1 VRGVERLFSARAVA
15 IVGASDRDP
24 QATVV
29 RNLKESGVDWVA
41 GVHPRRTEV
50 LGVPCHPSFD
60 DLPRV
65 PDMAVMLI
73 SDAALGGAVEKG
85 LAAGVRCFVVPGLA
99 NGSGRPALVD
109 ELAGRVREA
118 GAVLL
123 GPNCMG
129 LFCSE
134 GPRPWLG
141 TRPAQL
147 RAGGTSVVTQS
158 GAIGEALLD
167 NGGRLGIRSIV
178 SVGFEAA
185 CDVADV
191 CTHLADDPAT
201 RVVCLFLETVRRP
214 AALGSALRALHAAGK
229 PVVVLS
235 AGRSAAAVRAAA
247 AHTGA
252 RPNDDVPAAVAG
264 VPGVILADDYPDLV
278 EILALL
284 DGGRRPAGRR
294 TAIVGLSGGE
304 AALLGSLADRA
315 GLPLPQPGPALGA
328 ELRKLG
334 VAGLP
339 EVNPLDAWTVPDT
352 APVFERALSLLACSG
367 EYDVLVAALD
377 HTETCGAMER
387 EAAMM
392 IARGLVDATRGTAVL
407 PVVLSLQAAG
417 PPPELTALAEREG
430 VPMLRNSGSGV
441 RALAA
446 VTSWCPRVQRAG
458 GRGFKLAR

>member
-1 VRGVERLFSARAVA
+1 VRGVERLFSARSVA
-15 IVGASDRDP
+15 IVGASDRNP

-29 RNLKESGVDWVA
+29 ENLRESDCDWIL
-41 GVHPRRTEV
+41 GVHPRRAEV
-50 LGVPCHPSFD
+50 LGVRCHRSFD
-60 DLPRV
+60 ELPHV

-73 SDAALGGAVEKG
+73 PDGALAGAVEAG
-85 LAAGVRCFVVPGLA
+85 LAAGVGCFVVPGLA

-109 ELAGRVREA
+109 ELAGRVRDA

-129 LFCSE
+129 LFCSS

-141 TRPAQL
+141 TRPAVL
-147 RAGGTSVVTQS
+147 RSGGTAVVTQS

-167 NGGRLGIRSIV
+167 NGGRVGIRSV
-178 SVGFEAA
+178 ASVGFEAV

-191 CTHLADDPAT
+191 CAHLAADPGT
-201 RVVCLFLETVRRP
+201 TVVCLFLETVRRP
-214 AALGSALRALHAAGK
+214 AELGAALRALDAAGK

-235 AGRSAAAVRAAA
+235 AGRSAAAARAAA

-252 RPNDDVPAAVAG
+252 RPDDDLLAAVAG
-264 VPGVILADDYPDLV
+264 VPGVIVADDYPDLV
-278 EILALL
+278 EVLALL

-304 AALLGSLADRA
+304 AALLGSLADGA
-315 GLPLPQPGPALGA
+315 GLPLPQPGPALA
-328 ELRKLG
+328 AQLRGLG

-339 EVNPLDAWTVPDT
+339 DTNPLDAWTVPDT
-352 APVFERALSLLACSG
+352 APVFERALALLACSG

-392 IARGLVDATRGTAVL
+392 IAGGLVDATRGTPVL

-417 PPPELTALAEREG
+417 PPPELAALAEREG
-430 VPMLRNSGSGV
+430 VPMLRNSGSAV

-446 VTSWCPRVQRAG
+446 VTGWWARGRAG
-458 GRGFKLAR
+458 RCTTG